1 VSTQGPP
8 RLRIGVI
15 GVGRL
20 GGPLAAA
27 WQRAGH
33 MVTRVS
39 AVSDVSRLRAEAL
52 LPDARI
58 VDVFEVSRD
67 VDLVLLAVPDD
78 VLPDLARGLAEV
90 GAAQPGQFW
99 CHAAGIY
106 GINVLAPL
114 SEQGAVPLA
123 IHPVMTFTG
132 TSLDLGRLVG
142 CPFGVTSN
150 PQMRSVAEALV
161 VEAGGEPVWVP
172 EDSRARYHAA
182 LAFASGSISSI
193 TVQAIE
199 ILRAADVDEPQRLL
213 APLLHTTIDNAL
225 QLGDQAITGPVPRGD
240 VGAIQKHLAT
250 LEEISLPAADAYRA
264 LARLIADRAMASG
277 VIDMDQAAALLAAL
291 NRR

>member
-1 VSTQGPP
+1 MQGPP

-52 LPDARI
+52 LPGAAI
-58 VDVFEVSRD
+58 VDVFDVSEG

-78 VLPDLARGLAEV
+78 VLPTLARGLAEV
-90 GAAQPGQFW
+90 GAVRPGQFW

-106 GINVLAPL
+106 GVDVLVPL
-114 SEQGAVPLA
+114 AEKGAVPLA

-142 CPFGVTSN
+142 CPFGVTSD
-150 PQMRSVAEALV
+150 PSMRSVAEALV

-172 EDSRARYHAA
+172 EESRNRYHAA
-182 LAFASGSISSI
+182 LAFGSGSISSI
-193 TVQAIE
+193 TVQAVE
-199 ILRAADVDEPQRLL
+199 ILRAAGIEEPQRLI
-213 APLLHTTIDNAL
+213 APLLHTTVDNAL
-225 QLGDQAITGPVPRGD
+225 QLGDQAITGPVARGD
-240 VGAIQKHLAT
+240 IGAIQKHLAT
-250 LEEISLPAADAYRA
+250 LDELSLPAADAYRA
-264 LARLIADRAMASG
+264 LARLIADRAMAAG
-277 VIDMDQAAALLAAL
+277 VIDMDQAAALLEAL
-291 NRR
+291 HGRP

>member
-1 VSTQGPP
+1 MQGPP

-39 AVSDVSRLRAEAL
+39 AVSDVSRLRVEAL

-78 VLPDLARGLAEV
+78 VLPELARGLADV
-90 GAAQPGQFW
+90 GAVQPGQFW
-99 CHAAGIY
+99 CHAAGVF
-106 GINVLAPL
+106 GVEVLAPL
-114 SEQGAVPLA
+114 TEKGAVPLA

-142 CPFGVTSN
+142 CPFGVTSD
-150 PQMRSVAEALV
+150 PGMRSVAEALV

-172 EDSRARYHAA
+172 EESRSRYHAA

-193 TVQAIE
+193 VVQAVE
-199 ILRAADVDEPQRLL
+199 ILRTSEIDEPQRLL

-225 QLGDQAITGPVPRGD
+225 QLGDQAITGPVARGD

-250 LEEISLPAADAYRA
+250 LEELSLPAADAYRA
-264 LARLIADRAMASG
+264 LARLIADRAMAAG
-277 VIDMDQAAALLAAL
+277 VIDMNQAAALLSAL